1 MADYSKTSMAD
12 MLGEIQATDAGTWQS
27 AGETWGSMAGAIKST
42 QENLDFAWNNTQQ
55 FRDSEVFSSINT
67 NVTQSR
73 QSADEW
79 RTFAEQVGNQLTNIS
94 GTIVAT
100 RQIVEGLAPPY
111 AQAETRKATASE
123 QADRDAAQRDMDDIR
138 AQAAN
143 VMGVLSGLM
152 LQAFDRVTF
161 PHAKY
166 GGPMTPKPTQEQP
179 GDHNG
184 NPSAKADGGGGPTPG
199 DAAPGATPGDVPG
212 EKPAANPETPKEAKD
227 PWDEAGKA
235 IDVIG
240 KGIDLTGK
248 VPENLDKWLTLAQ
261 HAKDLTGGSTT
272 TAPDPSSL
280 LPKGYPSDQPA
291 LAGGVTTTPPTFNP
305 SHFTPPD
312 GGSGLGGAG
321 LGGAGLGGSG
331 LSSIGVP
338 FGGGGGGGATLP
350 TTGAGGSDRA
360 AASSQRSATTAGGV
374 GAEPTLAGKPSSS
387 TGSQQSSSP
396 TYPPMNGAGAG
407 AGAAGAGA
415 RADIRSGAAPNRQ
428 GFTVPKES
436 SASERLSR
444 QGVQSELQGRTNG
457 EQRTPSGAPPLR
469 KRRAAKRTQR
479 TEEVLDDELWKL

>member
-1 MADYSKTSMAD
+1 MADYTKTSMAD
-12 MLGEIQATDAGTWQS
+12 MLGQIQATDAGTWQS
-27 AGETWGSMAGAIKST
+27 AGETWGSMAGAIKNT

-79 RTFAEQVGNQLTNIS
+79 RMFAEQVGSQLTNIS

-138 AQAAN
+138 ARAAN

-152 LQAFDRVTF
+152 QQAFDRVSF

-184 NPSAKADGGGGPTPG
+184 DPSAKADGGGGAAPG
-199 DAAPGATPGDVPG
+199 NAAPGATPGEVPG
-212 EKPAANPETPKEAKD
+212 EKPAANPTAPKDEKD

-261 HAKDLTGGSTT
+261 HAKDLTGGGTPTT
-272 TAPDPSSL
+272 TPDPSGL

-291 LAGGVTTTPPTFNP
+291 LAGGVTTTPPTFDP
-305 SHFTPPD
+305 TRFTPPD
-312 GGSGLGGAG
+312 GGSGLGGS
-321 LGGAGLGGSG
+321 GSG
-331 LSSIGVP
+331 GGGLPNIDVP
-338 FGGGGGGGATLP
+338 FGGGGGATGGGLP
-350 TTGAGGSDRA
+350 TGSPGASERNSSSPRA
-360 AASSQRSATTAGGV
+360 AATAGGA
-374 GAEPTLAGKPSSS
+374 GAEPTLAGKPTSS
-387 TGSQQSSSP
+387 TGTQQSSSP
-396 TYPPMNGAGAG
+396 MYPPMNGAGAG
-407 AGAAGAGA
+407 AGAAGA

-428 GFTVPKES
+428 GFTVPTES
-436 SASERLSR
+436 TAAERLSR
-444 QGVQSELQGRTNG
+444 QGVQSELQGRTSG